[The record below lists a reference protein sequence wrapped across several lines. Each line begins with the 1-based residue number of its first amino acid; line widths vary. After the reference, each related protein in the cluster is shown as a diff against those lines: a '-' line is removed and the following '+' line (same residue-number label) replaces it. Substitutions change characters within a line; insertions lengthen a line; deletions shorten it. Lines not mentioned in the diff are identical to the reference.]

1 MAAFINQQC
10 WAALLIT
17 VRYSMEIRPSLVAS
31 QATSLARHIDD
42 YAQAGARYMNTGQQ
56 GAANTQRAYAGDWR
70 RFTTWCREHQRPA
83 LPADVLT
90 MAAFVTSLAEA
101 GKKVATIQRHCAA
114 ISKAHQLAGLP
125 PPTDDRQFKTLLEG
139 ISREK
144 GVKQKQAP
152 AFTLAYFKRVVQG
165 IDTEQPAGVRDRALL
180 LLGLAGAFRRDEL
193 ASLDLVHLHFDD
205 DGLVVE
211 LPKSK
216 TNQKGQAEEKAIFFA
231 PDRRNCPVRAVKDW
245 LEVLQQHGRMSGPL
259 FVSFYKGQRL
269 SYRRL
274 STFSLNE
281 IVRLR
286 LGAPYTAHS
295 LRASFVT
302 IAKLNGADD
311 AEVMNQTKHKTTNM
325 IRRYTRLDNIRQHN
339 AAQKLGL

>member
-1 MAAFINQQC
+1 
-10 WAALLIT
+10 
-17 VRYSMEIRPSLVAS
+17 METLPTLPESHAVGA
-31 QATSLARHIDD
+31 ARHIDE
-42 YAQAGARYMNTGQQ
+42 YAAAAARYVTTGQQ
-56 GAANTQRAYAGDWR
+56 GAANTQRAYAGDWK
-70 RFTTWCREHQRPA
+70 RFTAWCRDHGRAA

-90 MAAFVTSLAEA
+90 VAAFVTSLAEA
-101 GKKVATIQRHCAA
+101 GKKVATIQRHCASL
-114 ISKAHQLAGLP
+114 SKAHQLAGLP
-125 PPTDDRQFKTLLEG
+125 TPTDERQLKTLLEG

-144 GVKQKQAP
+144 GVRQKQAP
-152 AFTLAYFKRVVQG
+152 AFTLAYFKRVIQG
-165 IDTEQPAGVRDRALL
+165 IDPERLDGVRDRALL

-193 ASLDLVHLHFDD
+193 ASIDLGHLRFDE

-216 TNQKGQAEEKAIFFA
+216 TNQHGTAEEKAIFFS
-231 PDRRNCPVRAVKDW
+231 PDRRSCPVRAVKDW
-245 LEVLQQHGRMSGPL
+245 LAVLDQHGRTAGPL
-259 FVSFYKGQRL
+259 FLSFHKGQRL
-269 SYRRL
+269 SRRRL

-281 IVRLR
+281 IVQLR

-311 AEVMNQTKHKTTNM
+311 AEVMNQTKHKTTDM